1 MSDASKVLHAKEPFH
16 YHEKTV
22 EPRVNYDS
30 DYKLQSSISPS
41 DRVFVPL
48 EATRN
53 GSADLAQSA
62 NQEAATINHS
72 DFQQSA
78 ITISSGASIKPNIDH
93 EVDLPE
99 PKNRLEVETKS
110 LISNDA
116 ILETAHQISG
126 YHSYYQQIKPTKSKE
141 IDLTDDD
148 MTKSDAPFL
157 GTRSGEGERASSRA
171 RSLAEPVTFAKSAPN
186 ATHHPDSS
194 PHFPR
199 ANPNDR
205 KTNSDIQEIIN
216 GFVKLLNG
224 NVQVQANTNGPPG
237 PAGKPSFPSRTRIN
251 NRGPP
256 RITDVPPIV
265 FEQPQ
270 LPAAPP
276 EVTPTTT
283 LSPPSSGHT
292 HEPPPYPFD
301 VPMSLPPQPPSVYR
315 PFVAG
320 VPLPEQLVPTGNRT
334 SNVTTGSIT
343 QEIVYKEFSKTD
355 RPFNFTASSYIE
367 KVNRTVAKVT
377 QHPPV
382 SPSPTLPL
390 ESAKNVSKVTEDR
403 GESKL
408 NKTNVIMQDSKDS
421 RNSSSVIDI
430 KSTPS
435 SSLPSQ
441 SPVYSAVPPLSSPE
455 LTDNFLPSTGV
466 GTAVAVLE
474 PSTQEVSG
482 LQEVHKATASTPSP
496 SSSGIVSSTLRKR
509 PGQQSKLFFFLN

>member
-22 EPRVNYDS
+22 EPRVNYDA

-41 DRVFVPL
+41 DRVFVQHT
-48 EATRN
+48 ATQN
-53 GSADLAQSA
+53 GAAGLVQNA
-62 NQEAATINHS
+62 NQEAAASINRH
-72 DFQQSA
+72 DFQSA
-78 ITISSGASIKPNIDH
+78 VPIGPGASIQSNFDH

-99 PKNRLEVETKS
+99 PKNGLEVETKS
-110 LISNDA
+110 LANNDV
-116 ILETAHQISG
+116 ILHAAHQISG
-126 YHSYYQQIKPTKSKE
+126 YHSYYQQIKPTRAKE
-141 IDLTDDD
+141 LDLTDDD
-148 MTKSDAPFL
+148 MTKSDAPLL
-157 GTRSGEGERASSRA
+157 GTHSGEAERASSRA
-171 RSLAEPVTFAKSAPN
+171 RSLAEPIAFANLESN
-186 ATHHPDSS
+186 ATHHLDSS

-199 ANPNDR
+199 SNPNDR

-237 PAGKPSFPSRTRIN
+237 PVGKPSFPSRTRIN

-270 LPAAPP
+270 LPLAPP

-283 LSPPSSGHT
+283 LSPPASGHT
-292 HEPPPYPFD
+292 HDPPPYPFD
-301 VPMSLPPQPPSVYR
+301 VPMSLPPQPPSVNR

-334 SNVTTGSIT
+334 SNVSLGSIT
-343 QEIVYKEFSKTD
+343 QEFVYKDFSKMD
-355 RPFNFTASSYIE
+355 RPFNFTANSYIE
-367 KVNRTVAKVT
+367 KVNRTLAKVT
-377 QHPPV
+377 QQPPV
-382 SPSPTLPL
+382 SPSPTLSVEP
-390 ESAKNVSKVTEDR
+390 AKNVSKETEDR
-403 GESKL
+403 VESKL
-408 NKTNVIMQDSKDS
+408 SKTNVTLQDSKDS
-421 RNSSSVIDI
+421 KNLTSVVDI
-430 KSTPS
+430 KSTQS

-441 SPVYSAVPPLSSPE
+441 SPVFSAVPSLLSPE
-455 LTDNFLPSTGV
+455 LSDNFLPSSGV

-482 LQEVHKATASTPSP
+482 LQEVHKATASTPTP

-509 PGQQSKLFFFLN
+509 PGQQSKFPMKFM